1 MTEPA
6 ARIRPLRLILALVG
20 VALVVLAALTWLN
33 RRTLAREAL
42 TGWLRS
48 KGIASEAEVY
58 GIGPTSFSA
67 RLRVGDPARP
77 DFSAARADVRYRLKG
92 LGVEV
97 LSVTL
102 REPVLRASFQGG
114 RFSIGSLDPLIEEF
128 RRRPPRP
135 DAARP
140 RITVDDG
147 TLWLATD
154 YGPVRIT
161 ADARVEDN
169 RLMSLTAAADPARL
183 RGRGLS
189 AELGRATLAVN
200 TTGPQVAARLEA
212 PITAASSGDLSL
224 RDGRLTLTADVPYP
238 DLVKRRGEGAV
249 TLNLLLTGEGV
260 SAGDQGLRG
269 VEARAGFVGRSRGW
283 IPDLALTG
291 RATGSLRATSGD
303 FGVASAGGV
312 RVALASPDLRWTR
325 AGGDRVSAT
334 LEATAMLD
342 RGEAAGLTLTRS
354 TATLSGPVA
363 AARDGLSA
371 KLTGALV
378 GHGRYAGLGAPTAE
392 DAGAM
397 VAIKR
402 AARGFDIA
410 APAVAVGVA
419 PGQPPVI
426 RLARSAVLRPDTGGE
441 VRLASTGDD
450 DWRLTARGGGLPEV
464 EAAVQDLA
472 LGDGGASAGLI
483 LKAALSLGPIEGG
496 RLDAA
501 GRLRVAGGAVSVIA
515 SRCASFTAEKLEF
528 GENDAEKL
536 STRLCPQSGS
546 GAEPMFRMA
555 GGDWRIAGRAEAAS
569 VNVPFLQARLEE
581 AAGPVALGLKGGR
594 LDADVRIDRAR
605 VSDLAPDTRF
615 HPLALT
621 GTARARRDAWTAE
634 LDLAAPAGQR
644 VAHASLVH
652 DGPSGQGRVD
662 IDTGLLTF
670 AEDGLQPAE
679 LSPLTAALGP
689 PAVGQAR
696 FNGGFAWNPVAG
708 ISAGTLSV
716 PRLDFTSPAGRVT
729 GLSGTLVFTSLAPL
743 VAAPGQVVSVE
754 RLDAIVPVTG
764 LKAEV
769 GLRDDVL
776 LITGGEAAVGGGRV
790 EIETL
795 ELPLDPA
802 KARKGVL
809 VFEGVQLHDLVE
821 ATPFGDKVDFD
832 ARVTGRIPFQATGN
846 RVRISSGTL
855 RAIEPGRLS
864 IQREAL
870 VGVQTDPMAVDAG
883 AAAPLV
889 DQAQANAA
897 ITDFAYQAME
907 NLAFTE
913 LEATLNSRDDGRM
926 NVLFRIAGRHDPPQ
940 RQEIRLGLMDLIR
953 RRFLDKPL
961 PLPSGTGVNL
971 TLDTTLNLD
980 DLLADYA
987 EYQRLRSS
995 GPVQP

>member
-1 MTEPA
+1 MTEAA
-6 ARIRPLRLILALVG
+6 ARIRPLRLILALLG

-48 KGIASEAEVY
+48 KGVASEAEVY

-67 RLRVGDPARP
+67 RLSIGDPARP

-102 REPVLRASFQGG
+102 REPVLRASFRDG
-114 RFSIGSLDPLIEEF
+114 RFSVGSLDPLIEEF
-128 RRRPPRP
+128 RKRPPRP

-140 RITVDDG
+140 RISVDDG
-147 TLWLATD
+147 VLWLATD
-154 YGPVRIT
+154 YGLVRIT

-169 RLMSLTAAADPARL
+169 KLMSLAAAADPARL

-189 AELGRATLAVN
+189 ADLARATLAVR
-200 TTGPQVAARLEA
+200 TAGSRVSARLEA
-212 PITAASSGDLSL
+212 PVTTATSGDLGL
-224 RDGRLTLTADVPYP
+224 RGGRVILTADLPYP

-249 TLNLLLTGEGV
+249 TLNALLTGERLT
-260 SAGDQGLRG
+260 AGEQGFRG
-269 VEARAGFVGRSRGW
+269 VEARAGFVGASRGW
-283 IPDLALTG
+283 IPDLQLAG
-291 RATGSLRATSGD
+291 RATANLRATSGD
-303 FGVASAGGV
+303 LGQARTGGV
-312 RVALASPDLRWTR
+312 RLALASPDVRWTR

-334 LEATAMLD
+334 LEGTAVLD
-342 RGEAAGLTLTRS
+342 QAEAAGLTLTRT
-354 TATLSGPVA
+354 TATVSGPVSA
-363 AARDGLSA
+363 AKDGLNA
-371 KLTGALV
+371 KLAGALV
-378 GHGRYAGLGAPTAE
+378 GHGRYAALGPPTAE
-392 DAGAM
+392 DVGAM
-397 VAIKR
+397 AAIKR

-410 APAVAVGVA
+410 APAVALGVA
-419 PGQPPVI
+419 PGQPPVV
-426 RLARSAVLRPDTGGE
+426 RLARPVVLRPDSGGE
-441 VRLASTGDD
+441 VRLASVGAD
-450 DWRLTARGGGLPEV
+450 DWRLTAKGGGLPEV
-464 EAAVQDLA
+464 DATVQRLTLA
-472 LGDGGASAGLI
+472 NGGASAGLN
-483 LKAALSLGPIEGG
+483 LKASLSLGPIERG

-501 GRLRVAGGAVSVIA
+501 GRLRIAGGAVTVIA
-515 SRCASFTAEKLEF
+515 SRCASFTADKLEF
-528 GENDAEKL
+528 GENDVEKL
-536 STRLCPQSGS
+536 STRLCP
-546 GAEPMFRMA
+546 GAEPLFRMA

-569 VNVPFLQARLEE
+569 VNVPFLQVRLQE

-594 LDADVRIDRAR
+594 LDADARIDRAR
-605 VSDLAPDTRF
+605 VSDLAPETRF

-634 LDLAAPAGQR
+634 LDLAAPKGQR
-644 VAHASLVH
+644 VAHASLTH

-670 AEDGLQPAE
+670 AEGGLQPAE
-679 LSPLTAALGP
+679 LSPLAAALGP
-689 PAVGQAR
+689 PTTGQAR

-754 RLDAIVPVTG
+754 RLDAIVPLTG
-764 LKAEV
+764 MKAEV

-776 LITGGEAAVGGGRV
+776 RITGGEAAVGGGRV
-790 EIETL
+790 LIETL
-795 ELPLDPA
+795 ELPLDP
-802 KARKGVL
+802 KATRKGVL

-821 ATPFGDKVDFD
+821 ASPFGDKVDFD
-832 ARVTGRIPFQATGN
+832 AKVTGRVPFEATGN
-846 RVRISSGTL
+846 RVRIRSGTL
-855 RAIEPGRLS
+855 KAIQPGRLS

-870 VGVQTDPMAVDAG
+870 VGVQTDPMAVEAG

-889 DQAQANAA
+889 DPAQANAA

-907 NLAFTE
+907 NLAFNE
-913 LEATLNSRDDGRM
+913 LEATVNSRDDGRM
-926 NVLFRIAGRHDPPQ
+926 NVLFRIVGRHDPPK